1 MLVNSLGNLKQ
12 NQTRHSKRAF
22 KLTSVTS
29 CILLKK
35 LSWLKLPHTYSRCF
49 LKSPKTTFSS
59 QPHTL
64 VCSCPFPF
72 LCFPFPCTSG
82 LVLGSWIQTLR
93 WKKKNASLRNMMWRA
108 SFLVIDSYAMSC
120 YHDAFSTFLLTNQH
134 ELGVFITQKLGMRRS
149 RVNPR
154 GNSST
159 YLFLKIII
167 LLRNALV
174 IMMAET
180 YWVEL

>member
-1 MLVNSLGNLKQ
+1 MPLSIFVLSISLHF
-12 NQTRHSKRAF
+12 RP
-22 KLTSVTS
+22 
-29 CILLKK
+29 CI
-35 LSWLKLPHTYSRCF
+35 
-49 LKSPKTTFSS
+49 
-59 QPHTL
+59 
-64 VCSCPFPF
+64 
-72 LCFPFPCTSG
+72 G
-82 LVLGSWIQTLR
+82 LVDSNLTM
-93 WKKKNASLRNMMWRA
+93 KKKNASLRNVMWRA

-180 YWVEL
+180 Y

>member
-29 CILLKK
+29 CILLKN

-64 VCSCPFPF
+64 VCSCPFHFCAFHFPALQALYWARGFKPYDEKKKCLAEKCDVAGKLLGYRF
-72 LCFPFPCTSG
+72 LC
-82 LVLGSWIQTLR
+82 
-93 WKKKNASLRNMMWRA
+93 
-108 SFLVIDSYAMSC
+108 
-120 YHDAFSTFLLTNQH
+120 H
-134 ELGVFITQKLGMRRS
+134 ELLSWCFFNLFIDKPTWAWCIY
-149 RVNPR
+149 NP
-154 GNSST
+154 
-159 YLFLKIII
+159 KI
-167 LLRNALV
+167 RNEE
-174 IMMAET
+174 IQGKS
-180 YWVEL
+180 